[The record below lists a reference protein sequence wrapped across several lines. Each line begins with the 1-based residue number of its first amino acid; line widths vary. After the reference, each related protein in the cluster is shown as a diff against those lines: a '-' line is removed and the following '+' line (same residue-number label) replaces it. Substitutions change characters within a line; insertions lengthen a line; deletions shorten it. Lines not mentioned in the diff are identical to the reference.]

1 MKGCNTKSHNMQIA
15 YLIADCDLLWMEQLA
30 LHLRLTLNVS
40 LKINMTLELS
50 QSTMTAGESQDK

>member
-1 MKGCNTKSHNMQIA
+1 ME
-15 YLIADCDLLWMEQLA
+15 YLIADCDLLRMEQIA

-50 QSTMTAGESQDK
+50 QSTMTEEKPQGK